1 MRVLIIGGN
10 GFIGSHLT
18 DFLVAKGQTVR
29 VYSHSR
35 SIYTKEDDKK
45 VEYIYGEF
53 TDTKLLDSSLQD
65 IEVVYQLIS
74 TTVPS
79 TSNKSPVEDVASNLI
94 STIKLLESCVNY
106 SVKKIIF
113 PSSGGTI
120 YGIPQN
126 LSISEN
132 TPTNPICSYGI
143 TKLAVEKY
151 LHLFNYLYG
160 LDYSILRISNPYGPR
175 QNPMG
180 NVGAITIFLNH
191 ILNKRAIQVC
201 GDGEIVRDYIYIS
214 DVVQALYYAQTY
226 NPNQKLFNIGSGQ
239 GISLNQLISKIRQ
252 TLNKEFEVEYINGR
266 KVDIPVNILDINT
279 AKNFLQWQP
288 TIDLEVGIQKT
299 WLWLQTI

>member
-106 SVKKIIF
+106 SVKKSFSHLRVELFTVFLKICQLVRIL
-113 PSSGGTI
+113 
-120 YGIPQN
+120 Q
-126 LSISEN
+126 
-132 TPTNPICSYGI
+132 PIQFV
-143 TKLAVEKY
+143 LME
-151 LHLFNYLYG
+151 L
-160 LDYSILRISNPYGPR
+160 
-175 QNPMG
+175 
-180 NVGAITIFLNH
+180 LN
-191 ILNKRAIQVC
+191 
-201 GDGEIVRDYIYIS
+201 
-214 DVVQALYYAQTY
+214 
-226 NPNQKLFNIGSGQ
+226 
-239 GISLNQLISKIRQ
+239 
-252 TLNKEFEVEYINGR
+252 
-266 KVDIPVNILDINT
+266 
-279 AKNFLQWQP
+279 
-288 TIDLEVGIQKT
+288 
-299 WLWLQTI
+299 